1 MKTWGD
7 FKKISKNFLTV
18 EVAVRTCGSISLF
31 FSVNRDVSV
40 RKVYN
45 VLDHRINSKYPILDF
60 STIYL
65 RLACHPLFFNGSLE
79 T

>member
-1 MKTWGD
+1 MKNWGD
-7 FKKISKNFLTV
+7 FQKISKNFLTV
-18 EVAVRTCGSISLF
+18 AVAVRTCGSISLF
-31 FSVNRDVSV
+31 FSVDRNVSV
-40 RKVYN
+40 GKVCN

-65 RLACHPLFFNGSLE
+65 CLACHPLFFNGSLE

>member
-1 MKTWGD
+1 MKNWGD

-18 EVAVRTCGSISLF
+18 AVAVRTCGNISLF
-31 FSVNRDVSV
+31 FSDDSYVSV
-40 RKVYN
+40 GKVYN
-45 VLDHRINSKYPILDF
+45 VLDHRINSKYPVLDF

-65 RLACHPLFFNGSLE
+65 HLACHPLFFNGSLE